1 MAIRRHPLTNEPYLR
16 LPAPHADIILTPPRP
31 AGSGGE
37 SDECAFVTILNDP
50 RVYPF
55 LESTPVPYL
64 PEHAASFLRE
74 KREECD
80 QILKDV
86 EAGRKFVDGC
96 PFRCIRQMKK
106 KNAEEEGDEDGEIE
120 GDVLIGD
127 IGITRYAFY
136 ELPPGSEERREAQD
150 RNKALPVG
158 SRDIVWGIGSM
169 YSSPVQE
176 HHFSPRVRFYI
187 LTQTPDFLSPSH
199 HGRGIMTVALRTL
212 IEEWAVPRMNAR
224 VIKASAYVGN
234 VGSVRVFEKNGFQM
248 EHTLEDWAIVPENRG
263 GGRKSIHVL
272 RWEAPE

>member
-1 MAIRRHPLTNEPYLR
+1 MPIRRHPLTNEPYLR

-74 KREECD
+74 KREERD

-106 KNAEEEGDEDGEIE
+106 KKAEEEGDEDGEIE

-127 IGITRYAFY
+127 IGITRCAFY

-158 SRDIVWGIGSM
+158 SRDIVWGIGN
-169 YSSPVQE
+169 
-176 HHFSPRVRFYI
+176 
-187 LTQTPDFLSPSH
+187 FLSPSH

-212 IEEWAVPRMNAR
+212 IEEWAVPRVNAR